1 MKDTMEN
8 VKVSFTGEKV
18 NASVLTQTSKHTSER
33 MKNDSLVAKKTIL
46 DNTTKN
52 ATAESEKISKVV
64 NSTSSV
70 VSDAQSVTSLTKDS
84 ERSLKTD
91 DEIVESGD
99 YNKEAGNVSLGD
111 SGNKVER
118 NRDTERARQVTQHAD
133 KNSLQRKQANVTQA
147 SFHNQSEDDGEINSG
162 SKPQNVDTQ
171 VQDTSSDVHSN
182 SSKQILH
189 TAVHHVNVN
198 NSLAN
203 KNVTQERAVISEGTD
218 NGNNTVKKSR
228 VLENLKINFLGK
240 KEGSHLGQNN
250 NSDVSQQDALKQ
262 QRQSVSPLQNESNF
276 ETKAKAVLSKTA
288 QLSASVKTGARL
300 LDKVIVRL
308 EKTDAKRNTTKDKHR
323 AQRYKEQP
331 SNKSFNSNA
340 TTLSLTSAKSENMVV
355 DLNGKEK
362 RTKGN
367 KIDTFVS
374 VASGTNIGHRNV
386 TSDSSENDK
395 NSNEMIN
402 ISNGDVKAPLR
413 GTEEKTS
420 RGFDNSKISNVG
432 STQMRNNFVENSKKY
447 LDKDEVKYK
456 VQAENIDRVS
466 DNLTASANGSVDLS
480 NKKTSNDN
488 YKIAKE
494 KSNITKIDVNV
505 PLRHTQKKQEDSSGK
520 TKIPHA
526 EKDPMKSNPAGN
538 LKKSLGKGMETDKEQ
553 VVQSDRFSS
562 NLRDSANISV
572 ELPAK
577 TPNDKRDLIAKP
589 KPREHVETLDPS
601 TSGITGAEKAE
612 NAQKDV
618 ESHTTSGDNAE
629 DEKANHIQKGSE
641 PQNGAGA
648 VRHGD
653 VKKENFEK
661 AKIDN
666 KVITKATKTTEIHDE
681 ESNKENSSGNMEAL
695 NVDNKLKV
703 VAESAK
709 IDGSGSGSG
718 VSPKENDL
726 TRDPERHA
734 ANGQEGGVTIDTK
747 NGLTNKKKG
756 DRMYDLKSSVIYDP
770 EDESNVIPKQDDS
783 AKHSPQGEVA
793 QNPKGVLIFGPES
806 DVRHDPKSVLDNSSQ
821 VINITFEHS
830 TRNSGSHKLTRE
842 PVKISSRTSE
852 KKPGPVDL
860 DDTKRYSSAPATAG
874 KHGELSLL
882 VFLLVFLLL
891 SLFVVCLY
899 FGRRGEWVM
908 FLYLFLRVVKSLR
921 GLQP

>member
-18 NASVLTQTSKHTSER
+18 NASVPTQTSKHTSER
-33 MKNDSLVAKKTIL
+33 MKNDSLVAKKIIL

-70 VSDAQSVTSLTKDS
+70 MSDAQSVTSLPKDS
-84 ERSLKTD
+84 ERSLKTG

-99 YNKEAGNVSLGD
+99 YNKEAGSVSLGD

-147 SFHNQSEDDGEINSG
+147 SFHNQSEDDGEINGG

-182 SSKQILH
+182 SIKQIRH

-198 NSLAN
+198 NSLPS

-228 VLENLKINFLGK
+228 ELENLKINFLGK

-276 ETKAKAVLSKTA
+276 KTKAKAVLSKTA
-288 QLSASVKTGARL
+288 HLSTSVKTGARL
-300 LDKVIVRL
+300 LDKVIVHL

-340 TTLSLTSAKSENMVV
+340 TTLSLTSTKSEIMVV
-355 DLNGKEK
+355 DLNGKEE

-374 VASGTNIGHRNV
+374 VANGTNIGHRNV
-386 TSDSSENDK
+386 TTDSSENDK
-395 NSNEMIN
+395 NTKEIIN

-432 STQMRNNFVENSKKY
+432 STQTRNNFVENSKKY
-447 LDKDEVKYK
+447 LDKDEVKGK

-488 YKIAKE
+488 HKIAKE

-526 EKDPMKSNPAGN
+526 EKDPMKSNLAGN
-538 LKKSLGKGMETDKEQ
+538 LKKSLGKGKETDKEQ
-553 VVQSDRFSS
+553 VDQSDRFSS

-572 ELPAK
+572 DLPAK

-601 TSGITGAEKAE
+601 ASGITGAEKAE

-618 ESHTTSGDNAE
+618 ESHTTSADNAE

-653 VKKENFEK
+653 VKKENLEK
-661 AKIDN
+661 AKI
-666 KVITKATKTTEIHDE
+666 ITKATKTTEIHDE
-681 ESNKENSSGNMEAL
+681 ENNKENSSGNMEAL
-695 NVDNKLKV
+695 NVDNKLKL

-709 IDGSGSGSG
+709 FDGSGSGSG

-756 DRMYDLKSSVIYDP
+756 DRMYDFKSSVTYDP
-770 EDESNVIPKQDDS
+770 EDESNVIAKQDDG
-783 AKHSPQGEVA
+783 AKHSPQGEVT

-821 VINITFEHS
+821 VIKITFEHS

-852 KKPGPVDL
+852 KKPGRVDL
-860 DDTKRYSSAPATAG
+860 DDTKRYSSATATAG

-882 VFLLVFLLL
+882 VLLLVFLLL
-891 SLFVVCLY
+891 SLFVCLY

-908 FLYLFLRVVKSLR
+908 FLYLFVKVVKSLR
-921 GLQP
+921 GLQA